1 MNSYRC
7 DKCFYADSC
16 DKKKLYANMGC
27 ECFDPTSEEY
37 DDLVLQE
44 YIERKRNDNRAEWF
58 EYTTSFYG

>member
-1 MNSYRC
+1 
-7 DKCFYADSC
+7 
-16 DKKKLYANMGC
+16 MGC
-27 ECFDPTSEEY
+27 ECFDSTSEEY